1 MKFEQIIEIPKPK
14 IDIDKTLADI
24 PTVALFIPGVE
35 EVRESDDGSFEGQLR
50 VKVGP
55 MSILLNGKVDV
66 EQNEQ
71 TDEWMLRAKAQDK
84 RIGGGVSSTI
94 IVKVK
99 QLDSG
104 STELAIVSDVQLIGR
119 LGELGQPLIKR
130 KAAAMIN
137 GFAENLKSSF
147 G

>member
-35 EVRESDDGSFEGQLR
+35 EVRELEDGSFEGELR

-71 TDEWMLRAKAQDK
+71 TDEWILRAKAQDK

-104 STELAIVSDVQLIGR
+104 STELAIASDVQLIGR

>member
-14 IDIDKTLADI
+14 IDINKTLADI
-24 PTVALFIPGVE
+24 PTVALFIPGVQ
-35 EVRESDDGSFEGQLR
+35 EVRELEDGSFEGELR

-94 IVKVK
+94 VVKVK

-104 STELAIVSDVQLIGR
+104 NTELAIASDVQLIGR

>member
-14 IDIDKTLADI
+14 IDINKTLADI
-24 PTVALFIPGVE
+24 PTVALFIPGVQ
-35 EVRESDDGSFEGQLR
+35 EVRELEDGSFEGELR

-71 TDEWMLRAKAQDK
+71 TDEWVLRAKAQDK

-94 IVKVK
+94 VVKVK

-104 STELAIVSDVQLIGR
+104 STELAIASDVQLIGR

>member
-14 IDIDKTLADI
+14 IDINKTLADI
-24 PTVALFIPGVE
+24 PTVALFIPGVQ
-35 EVRESDDGSFEGQLR
+35 EVRELEDGSFEGELR

-94 IVKVK
+94 VVKVK

-104 STELAIVSDVQLIGR
+104 STELAIASDVQLTGR

>member
-35 EVRESDDGSFEGQLR
+35 EVRELEDGSFEGELR

-55 MSILLNGKVDV
+55 MSIFLNGKVDV

-94 IVKVK
+94 VVKVK

-104 STELAIVSDVQLIGR
+104 STELAIASDVQLIGR

>member
-14 IDIDKTLADI
+14 IDINKTLADI
-24 PTVALFIPGVE
+24 PTVALFIPGVQ
-35 EVRESDDGSFEGQLR
+35 EVRELEDGSFEGELR

-94 IVKVK
+94 VVKVK

-104 STELAIVSDVQLIGR
+104 STELAIASDVQLIGR

>member
-14 IDIDKTLADI
+14 IDINKTLADI
-24 PTVALFIPGVE
+24 PTVALFIPGVQ
-35 EVRESDDGSFEGQLR
+35 EVRELEDGSFEGELR

-71 TDEWMLRAKAQDK
+71 TGEWMLRAKAQDK

-94 IVKVK
+94 VVKVK

-104 STELAIVSDVQLIGR
+104 STELAIASDVQLTGR

>member
-35 EVRESDDGSFEGQLR
+35 EVRELEDGSFEGELR

-94 IVKVK
+94 VVKVK

-104 STELAIVSDVQLIGR
+104 STELAIASDVQLIGR

>member
-24 PTVALFIPGVE
+24 PTVALFIPGVQ
-35 EVRESDDGSFEGQLR
+35 EVRELEDGSFEGELR

-71 TDEWMLRAKAQDK
+71 TDEWMLKAKAQDK

-94 IVKVK
+94 VVKVK

-104 STELAIVSDVQLIGR
+104 NTELAIDSDVQLTGR

>member
-14 IDIDKTLADI
+14 IDINKTLADI
-24 PTVALFIPGVE
+24 PTVALFIPGVQ
-35 EVRESDDGSFEGQLR
+35 EVRELEDGSFEGELR

-71 TDEWMLRAKAQDK
+71 TGEWMLRAKAQDK

-94 IVKVK
+94 VVKVK

-104 STELAIVSDVQLIGR
+104 STELAIASDVQLIGR